1 MGNAGASI
9 DGGTYLGSGALF
21 VRKYNSAGTKQ
32 WTTMHGTSGHDYP
45 NWHWNGIAVD
55 SSGNIY
61 VSGITMGSFSGFT
74 NSGGIDMYVV
84 KLNSSGTVQWTQQLG
99 PSYAKNLVIDSSS
112 NIYVVGN
119 AGSGFDG
126 NTGQGNTDVLLVKFN
141 SSGTKQ
147 WSRLY
152 GGTAGDIGRGIAIDS
167 SGNLFL
173 TGYTSGSIDNNT
185 VGKESS
191 GGDTYHD
198 YFILKYNSS
207 GTKQ

>member
-1 MGNAGASI
+1 MVRPLI
-9 DGGTYLGSGALF
+9 DFGRL
-21 VRKYNSAGTKQ
+21 
-32 WTTMHGTSGHDYP
+32 
-45 NWHWNGIAVD
+45 
-55 SSGNIY
+55 
-61 VSGITMGSFSGFT
+61 
-74 NSGGIDMYVV
+74 
-84 KLNSSGTVQWTQQLG
+84 KL
-99 PSYAKNLVIDSSS
+99 PIKAKFCKNFDSSS

-152 GGTAGDIGRGIAIDS
+152 GGTAGDIGRGIAIDN

-173 TGYTSGSIDNNT
+173 TGWTSGSIDNNT

-191 GGDTYHD
+191 GGGDTLHD